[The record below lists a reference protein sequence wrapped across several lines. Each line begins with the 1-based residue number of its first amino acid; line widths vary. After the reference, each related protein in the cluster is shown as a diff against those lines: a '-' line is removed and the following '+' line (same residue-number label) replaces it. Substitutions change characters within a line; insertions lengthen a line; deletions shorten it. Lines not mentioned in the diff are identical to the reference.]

1 MKTVEE
7 TRLERLKELIQKHE
21 SAAALNRAAGRNERD
36 STFSQL
42 INGSLNS
49 KTQKPKT
56 MGSDLARQ
64 LEESLGLPRGWM
76 DTPETLTAGVDAS
89 RLAAKSTHHNSV
101 SKNADI
107 AIFERLDVR
116 AACGS
121 GIGNSDYPEVL
132 STMSMPIGM
141 AQKMLG
147 TTNKAN
153 SVKIVMASRDSMVP
167 TINPDDLLF
176 VDVSVNEY
184 VSEGVYLLVHD
195 KDLVCKRLSRPGRDV
210 MVTSDNNKYPSWKWS
225 ERPEDTRI
233 VGRVIRALPIQ
244 FKNFGG
250 E

>member
-1 MKTVEE
+1 M
-7 TRLERLKELIQKHE
+7 RPIDR
-21 SAAALNRAAGRNERD
+21 ALLWAKDDG
-36 STFSQL
+36 
-42 INGSLNS
+42 LN
-49 KTQKPKT
+49 Q
-56 MGSDLARQ
+56 SDLANRLGVLPQ
-64 LEESLGLPRGWM
+64 DITNWKKRGLPS
-76 DTPETLTAGVDAS
+76 DKYLEVAETLGRSIDDLLGRTGYKRQPSNANV
-89 RLAAKSTHHNSV
+89 T
-101 SKNADI
+101 SKNTDI
-107 AIFERLDVR
+107 AVFERLDVK
-116 AACGS
+116 AACGT

-176 VDVSVNEY
+176 VDVSVSEY

-225 ERPEDTRI
+225 ERPDETRI

>member
-1 MKTVEE
+1 MTM
-7 TRLERLKELIQKHE
+7 RPIDR
-21 SAAALNRAAGRNERD
+21 ALLWAKDDG
-36 STFSQL
+36 
-42 INGSLNS
+42 LN
-49 KTQKPKT
+49 Q
-56 MGSDLARQ
+56 SDLANRLGVLPQ
-64 LEESLGLPRGWM
+64 DITNWKKRGLPS
-76 DTPETLTAGVDAS
+76 DKYLEVAETLGRSIDDLLGRTGYKRQSANTNVTS
-89 RLAAKSTHHNSV
+89 KSIDT
-101 SKNADI
+101 

-116 AACGS
+116 AACGT
-121 GIGNSDYPEVL
+121 GFNNSDYPEVL

-176 VDVSVNEY
+176 VDVSVSEY

>member
-1 MKTVEE
+1 MTM
-7 TRLERLKELIQKHE
+7 RPIDR
-21 SAAALNRAAGRNERD
+21 ALLWAKDDG
-36 STFSQL
+36 
-42 INGSLNS
+42 LN
-49 KTQKPKT
+49 Q
-56 MGSDLARQ
+56 SDLANRLGVLPQ
-64 LEESLGLPRGWM
+64 DITNWKKRGLPS
-76 DTPETLTAGVDAS
+76 DKYLEVAETLGRSIDDLLGRTGNKQQSANTNVAS
-89 RLAAKSTHHNSV
+89 KST
-101 SKNADI
+101 DT

-116 AACGS
+116 AACGTGFS
-121 GIGNSDYPEVL
+121 NSDYLEVL
-132 STMSMPIGM
+132 STVSMPIGM

-184 VSEGVYLLVHD
+184 LSEGVYLLVHD
-195 KDLVCKRLSRPGRDV
+195 KDLVCKRLSRPGREV

>member
-1 MKTVEE
+1 MTM
-7 TRLERLKELIQKHE
+7 RPIDR
-21 SAAALNRAAGRNERD
+21 ALSWAKDDG
-36 STFSQL
+36 
-42 INGSLNS
+42 LN
-49 KTQKPKT
+49 Q
-56 MGSDLARQ
+56 SDLANRLGVLPQ
-64 LEESLGLPRGWM
+64 DITNWKKRGLPS
-76 DTPETLTAGVDAS
+76 DKYLEVAETLGRSIDDLLGRTDYKRQA
-89 RLAAKSTHHNSV
+89 TPPNSV

-107 AIFERLDVR
+107 AVFERLDVK
-116 AACGS
+116 AACGT
-121 GIGNSDYPEVL
+121 GINNSDYPEVL
-132 STMSMPIGM
+132 STMSMPIGI
-141 AQKMLG
+141 AQKLLG

-153 SVKIVMASRDSMVP
+153 SVKIVMVSRDSMVP

-195 KDLVCKRLSRPGRDV
+195 KDLVCKRLSRPGKDV

-225 ERPEDTRI
+225 ARPEDTRM

>member
-1 MKTVEE
+1 M
-7 TRLERLKELIQKHE
+7 RPIDR
-21 SAAALNRAAGRNERD
+21 ALLWAKDDG
-36 STFSQL
+36 
-42 INGSLNS
+42 LN
-49 KTQKPKT
+49 Q
-56 MGSDLARQ
+56 SDLANRLGVLPQ
-64 LEESLGLPRGWM
+64 DITNWKKRGLPS
-76 DTPETLTAGVDAS
+76 DKYLEVAETLGRSIDDLLGRTGYKRQPSNSNVTS
-89 RLAAKSTHHNSV
+89 KST
-101 SKNADI
+101 DI
-107 AIFERLDVR
+107 AVFERLDVR

>member
-1 MKTVEE
+1 MTM
-7 TRLERLKELIQKHE
+7 RPIDR
-21 SAAALNRAAGRNERD
+21 ALLWAKDDG
-36 STFSQL
+36 
-42 INGSLNS
+42 LN
-49 KTQKPKT
+49 Q
-56 MGSDLARQ
+56 SDLANRLGVLPQ
-64 LEESLGLPRGWM
+64 DITNWKKRGLPS
-76 DTPETLTAGVDAS
+76 DKYLEVAETLGRSIDDLLGRTGYKRQANPSNPVTKNTDTAV
-89 RLAAKSTHHNSV
+89 
-101 SKNADI
+101 
-107 AIFERLDVR
+107 FERLDVR

-132 STMSMPIGM
+132 STMSMPIGI

-195 KDLVCKRLSRPGRDV
+195 RDLVCKRLSRPGRDV

-225 ERPEDTRI
+225 DRPEDTRI